1 MDRITRVRIK
11 NVRAIESVD
20 LELGHPVTVLIGEN
34 GSGKS
39 TILECLELLR
49 KAAEPGFM
57 AQLYAQHRGMP
68 GLLRKGA
75 PALELGVVIED
86 DAGKLP
92 RIEYAFALATRVA
105 GAVVEYERMLVGPM
119 NNAEKPLVALRRT
132 ADRGEMFDQKEGK
145 LVPVPPEAMKPD
157 QLVVASFGSLPPQK
171 AIERL
176 LRVLR
181 GIEVHLPFDTVAAW
195 AARAYQFSK
204 SLRSTTMLLPAE
216 RLDLLGF
223 NLANA
228 WSEINNGPSERRDHA
243 HALVRLGLGEHI
255 DSVVTKADPGGGH
268 VALAL
273 TVQGLAEPIMAAD
286 LSDGQLSWLAFIAL
300 TRLNPGRALLAVDEP
315 ELHLHPSLLGRVVT
329 MLARLPGGAPVVL
342 STHSDRVLELL
353 DDPADAVRVCS
364 LEGSRAHLSRI
375 DAAELPRWLEKF
387 GDLGQVRAA
396 GYLARILVPINEVD
410 VPPSVE
416 GTDGEE
422 GA

>member
-1 MDRITRVRIK
+1 MDRITRVPIK

-20 LELGHPVTVLIGEN
+20 LKLGDPVTVLIGEN

-57 AQLYAQHRGMP
+57 AQFYAQHRGMP

-75 PALELGVVIED
+75 SVLELGVVIED

-119 NNAEKPLVALRRT
+119 NNAAKPLVALRRT

-176 LRVLR
+176 LAVLR
-181 GIEVHLPFDTVAAW
+181 GIEVHVPFDTLAAW
-195 AARAYQFSK
+195 AAQSVQRTPT
-204 SLRSTTMLLPAE
+204 LRGTGMLVPAD
-216 RLDLLGF
+216 RLTLLGH
-223 NLANA
+223 NLASA
-228 WSEINNGPSERRDHA
+228 WSALKNVDDA
-243 HALVRLGLGEHI
+243 HWRHTMGLVRLGLGESV
-255 DSVVTKADPGGGH
+255 DSINTVPDAGGGY
-268 VALAL
+268 VGLAL
-273 TVQGLAEPIMAAD
+273 KRADLAEPIPASN
-286 LSDGQLSWLAFIAL
+286 LSDGQLAWLAFVAL
-300 TRLNPGRALLAVDEP
+300 ARLNSGRSLLAVDEP
-315 ELHLHPSLLGRVVT
+315 ELHLHPSLLGRLVS
-329 MLARLPGGAPVVL
+329 MLANLPGGAPVVL

-353 DDPADAVRVCS
+353 DNPADAVRVCS
-364 LEGSRAHLSRI
+364 LTGSRADVSRI
-375 DAAELPRWLEKF
+375 NAAELPRWLEQF
-387 GDLGQVRAA
+387 GDLGQLRAA
-396 GYLARILVPINEVD
+396 GYLSRVLVPT
-410 VPPSVE
+410 PPVSSR
-416 GTDGEE
+416 DEE
-422 GA
+422 GE

>member
-11 NVRAIESVD
+11 NVRAIESVE

-57 AQLYAQHRGMP
+57 SQLYAQHRGMP

-75 PALELGVVIED
+75 PALELGVTVED

-92 RIEYAFALATRVA
+92 RIEYAFALAPRVA

-119 NNAEKPLVALRRT
+119 NKAEKPLVALRRT
-132 ADRGEMFDQKEGK
+132 AGRGEMFDQKEGK
-145 LVPVPPEAMKPD
+145 LVPVPEEAMKPD
-157 QLVVASFGSLPPQK
+157 QLVVASFGNLPPQK
-171 AIERL
+171 AFERL

-181 GIEVHLPFDTVAAW
+181 GIEVHLPFDTLATW
-195 AARAYQFSK
+195 AARAYQLSR
-204 SLRSTTMLLPAE
+204 SLRSTTLLLPAE

-228 WSEINNGPSERRDHA
+228 WSEIKNGPSEQWDTARE
-243 HALVRLGLGEHI
+243 LVRLGLGEHV
-255 DSVVTKADPGGGH
+255 DSVVVKADPGGGH

-273 TVQGLAEPIMAAD
+273 TLQGLAEPVMAAD

-300 TRLNPGRALLAVDEP
+300 TRLNRGRSLLAVDEP
-315 ELHLHPSLLGRVVT
+315 ELHLHPALLGRVVT
-329 MLARLPGGAPVVL
+329 MLANLPGGAPVVV

-353 DDPADAVRVCS
+353 EDPADAVRVCS
-364 LEGSRAHLSRI
+364 LSGSRAEVSRI
-375 DAAELPRWLEKF
+375 DAAVLPRWLEQF
-387 GDLGQVRAA
+387 GDLGQLRAA
-396 GYLARILVPINEVD
+396 GYLPRVLVPT
-410 VPPSVE
+410 PPAPVA
-416 GTDGEE
+416 DQ

>member
-1 MDRITRVRIK
+1 MDRITHVRIR

-20 LELGHPVTVLIGEN
+20 LELGRPLTVLIGEN

-57 AQLYAQHRGMP
+57 GQVYAQHRGMP

-75 PALELGVVIED
+75 PAMELGVVIED
-86 DAGKLP
+86 DSRTLP
-92 RIEYAFALATRVA
+92 RIEYAFSLSPRVA
-105 GAVVEYERMLVGPM
+105 GAVVQYERMLVGPM
-119 NNAEKPLVALRRT
+119 EKAERPLIALRRT

-145 LVPVPPEAMKPD
+145 LVPIPVEAMKPD

-204 SLRSTTMLLPAE
+204 SLRSSTMLLPAE

-228 WSEINNGPSERRDHA
+228 WSEIRNGPSEQWENARS
-243 HALVRLGLGEHI
+243 LVRLGLGEHI
-255 DSVVTKADPGGGH
+255 DSVVTKADPGGGQ

-300 TRLNPGRALLAVDEP
+300 TRLNAGRSLLAVDEP

-329 MLARLPGGAPVVL
+329 MLASPPGGAPVVL
-342 STHSDRVLELL
+342 STHSDRVLEML
-353 DDPADAVRVCS
+353 DNPADAVRVCS
-364 LEGSRAHLSRI
+364 LSDSRAQISRV
-375 DAAELPRWLEKF
+375 DASELPRWLEQF
-387 GDLGQVRAA
+387 GDVGQLRAA
-396 GYLARILVPINEVD
+396 GYLSRVLVPTPAAQAD
-410 VPPSVE
+410 
-416 GTDGEE
+416 DE
-422 GA
+422 GAE

>member
-1 MDRITRVRIK
+1 MDRVTRVRIK

-39 TILECLELLR
+39 TILECLEVLR

-75 PALELGVVIED
+75 SALELGVVIED
-86 DAGKLP
+86 DAGELP
-92 RIEYAFALATRVA
+92 RIEYAFALAPRVA

-119 NNAEKPLVALRRT
+119 TDAEKPFIALRRS
-132 ADRGEMFDQKEGK
+132 ASEGEMFDQNEGK
-145 LVPVPPEAMKPD
+145 LAPVPPDAMKPD
-157 QLVVASFGSLPPQK
+157 HLVVASFGSLPPQK

-181 GIEVHLPFDTVAAW
+181 GIEVHLPFDTDAAW
-195 AARAYQFSK
+195 AARAYQFSR

-216 RLDLLGF
+216 RLDLLGY
-223 NLANA
+223 NLASA
-228 WSEINNGPSERRDHA
+228 WSELKNGSSEQWDHTR
-243 HALVRLGLGEHI
+243 ALVRLGLGEHI
-255 DSVVTKADPGGGH
+255 DNVVIRVDPGGGH
-268 VALAL
+268 VSLAL

-315 ELHLHPSLLGRVVT
+315 ELHLHPSLLGRAVT
-329 MLARLPGGAPVVL
+329 MLTHLPGGAPVLL

-353 DDPADAVRVCS
+353 DDPADAVRVCV
-364 LEGSRAHLSRI
+364 LHGSCAEVSRI
-375 DAAELPRWLEKF
+375 DAAELPRWLEQF
-387 GDLGQVRAA
+387 GDLGQLRAA
-396 GYLARILVPINEVD
+396 GYLPRVLVPTPAATSD
-410 VPPSVE
+410 A
-416 GTDGEE
+416 
-422 GA
+422 GAE

>member
-11 NVRAIESVD
+11 NVRAIEYVE
-20 LELGHPVTVLIGEN
+20 LEMGRPVTVLIGEN

-92 RIEYAFALATRVA
+92 RIEYAFSLASRMA

-119 NNAEKPLVALRRT
+119 NNAEKPLVALRRS
-132 ADRGEMFDQKEGK
+132 ADRGEMFDQKVGK
-145 LVPVPPEAMKPD
+145 LVPVPPGAMKPD
-157 QLVVASFGSLPPQK
+157 QLVVAGFGNLPPQK

-195 AARAYQFSK
+195 AARAYQLSK

-273 TVQGLAEPIMAAD
+273 TVQDLAEPIMSAD
-286 LSDGQLSWLAFIAL
+286 LSDGQLSWLAFVAL
-300 TRLNPGRALLAVDEP
+300 TRLNPGRSLLAVDEP

-329 MLARLPGGAPVVL
+329 MLAHLPGGAPVLL

-353 DDPADAVRVCS
+353 DDPAEAVRVCS
-364 LEGSRAHLSRI
+364 LEGSRAEVSRI
-375 DAAELPRWLEKF
+375 DAKELPRWLEQF
-387 GDLGQVRAA
+387 GDLGQLRAA
-396 GYLARILVPINEVD
+396 GYLSRVLMPTPTATPHD
-410 VPPSVE
+410 E
-416 GTDGEE
+416 GGE
-422 GA
+422 

>member
-20 LELGHPVTVLIGEN
+20 LELGRPVTVLIGEN

-75 PALELGVVIED
+75 PSLELGVVIED

-92 RIEYAFALATRVA
+92 RIEYAFALAPRVA

-119 NNAEKPLVALRRT
+119 NNADKPLVALRRTALKRT

-176 LRVLR
+176 LHVLR

-195 AARAYQFSK
+195 AARAYQLSK

-329 MLARLPGGAPVVL
+329 MLARLPGGAPVLL

-364 LEGSRAHLSRI
+364 LIGSRAEVSRI
-375 DAAELPRWLEKF
+375 DAEQLLRWLEQF
-387 GDLGQVRAA
+387 GDLGQLRAA
-396 GYLARILVPINEVD
+396 GYLSRVLVPT
-410 VPPSVE
+410 PPVASDDE
-416 GTDGEE
+416 GGE
-422 GA
+422 